1 MAFIDPLA
9 RQLEHFIY
17 ERVCA
22 LSELVRSDRGGA
34 GFRDSLASPFDSSEA
49 RANRNRR

>member
-1 MAFIDPLA
+1 MALIDPLA

-22 LSELVRSDRGGA
+22 LSELVRPDRGGA
-34 GFRDSLASPFDSSEA
+34 GFRDSLASPFDTSEA
-49 RANRNRR
+49 RTDRKR